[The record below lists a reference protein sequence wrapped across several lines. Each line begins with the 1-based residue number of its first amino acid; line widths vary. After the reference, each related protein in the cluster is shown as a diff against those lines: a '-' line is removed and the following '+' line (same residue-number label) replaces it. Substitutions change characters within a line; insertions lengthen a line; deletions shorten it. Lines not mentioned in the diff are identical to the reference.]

1 MRVIVM
7 GKEDM
12 APFVG
17 ELINRFVKIIEVISK
32 NPSNPKFNHYVF
44 ESLGALVRY
53 ACAGNPTLTQQVES
67 MLFPPFQAILQ
78 LDITDF
84 MPYVFQILSQCL
96 EYHQPANVPEAY
108 QAMLQPLLMPPL
120 WESFGNIPPLVRLLQ
135 AYLSKMSKIV
145 VQRNLLPAFL
155 GIFQKLIASRINDQY
170 GYELIECIVENIP
183 R

>member
-1 MRVIVM
+1 MSCFYRLAVMRVIVM

-78 LDITDF
+78 LDITGKGGF
-84 MPYVFQILSQCL
+84 
-96 EYHQPANVPEAY
+96 
-108 QAMLQPLLMPPL
+108 
-120 WESFGNIPPLVRLLQ
+120 WLVRCVRDKFEANAIFFFFFRFHALCFPDPF
-135 AYLSKMSKIV
+135 AMFGIPSSC
-145 VQRNLLPAFL
+145 QRSRSLPSHAATPPNASSL
-155 GIFQKLIASRINDQY
+155 GVIW
-170 GYELIECIVENIP
+170 
-183 R
+183 